1 MEKKIEYFENPGME
15 NTDRLI
21 ELVKER
27 AEELGIKIMVVASV
41 SGESSLKLAKAIPDA
56 KIISITH
63 HAGFRGGD
71 ELEVNPEYQDE
82 LEKMGIPVYVG
93 THALSGVG
101 RGISNKFG
109 GATPVEIIAETLRMF
124 SQGVKVCVE
133 ISIMAADAGL
143 IPTDEEVIAI
153 GGTARGVDSAL
164 VLKSAHMSNF
174 FELRVREI
182 IAMSRP

>member
-1 MEKKIEYFENPGME
+1 
-15 NTDRLI
+15 
-21 ELVKER
+21 
-27 AEELGIKIMVVASV
+27 
-41 SGESSLKLAKAIPDA
+41 
-56 KIISITH
+56 
-63 HAGFRGGD
+63 
-71 ELEVNPEYQDE
+71 
-82 LEKMGIPVYVG
+82 
-93 THALSGVG
+93 
-101 RGISNKFG
+101 
-109 GATPVEIIAETLRMF
+109 MF

-174 FELRVREI
+174 FELRIREI

>member
-1 MEKKIEYFENPGME
+1 MEKKIEYFETPGIE
-15 NTDRLI
+15 NTDQLI

-27 AEELGIKIMVVASV
+27 SEELGIKTIVVASV
-41 SGESSLKLAKAIPDA
+41 TGESSLKLAKVLPHA
-56 KIISITH
+56 KIVSVTH

-71 ELEVNPEYQDE
+71 SLELE
-82 LEKMGIPVYVG
+82 EKYTDKLKKRGIPVYTG
-93 THALSGVG
+93 SHALSGVG

-109 GATPVEIIAETLRMF
+109 GVTPVEVIAETLRMF

-143 IPTDEEVIAI
+143 IPTDEEVIAV
-153 GGTARGVDSAL
+153 GGTAKGVDSAL

-174 FELRVREI
+174 FELRIREI

>member
-1 MEKKIEYFENPGME
+1 MEKKIEYFETPGME

-27 AEELGIKIMVVASV
+27 SEELGIKTMVVASV
-41 SGESSLKLAKAIPDA
+41 SGESSLKLANTIPDA

-63 HAGFRGGD
+63 HAGFRDGD
-71 ELEVNPEYQDE
+71 ELELNPEFQAE
-82 LEKMGIPVYVG
+82 LEKRDIPVYVG

-174 FELRVREI
+174 FELRIREI

>member
-1 MEKKIEYFENPGME
+1 MEKKIEYFETPGGE
-15 NTDRLI
+15 NTERLI

-27 AEELGIKIMVVASV
+27 SEELGIKTMVMASV
-41 SGESSLKLAKAIPDA
+41 SGESSLKLAKAVPDA
-56 KIISITH
+56 KIISVTH

-71 ELEVNPEYQDE
+71 ELELNPEFQEE
-82 LEKMGIPVYVG
+82 LEKRGIPIYVG

-109 GATPVEIIAETLRMF
+109 GTTPVEVIAETLRMF

-143 IPTDEEVIAI
+143 IPTDEEIIAI

-164 VLKSAHMSNF
+164 VLKSAHMNNF
-174 FELRVREI
+174 FELRIREI

>member
-27 AEELGIKIMVVASV
+27 AEELGIKTMVVASV
-41 SGESSLKLAKAIPDA
+41 SGESSLKLADAIPES

-71 ELEVNPEYQDE
+71 ELELKPQYQAE
-82 LEKMGIPVYVG
+82 LEKRGIPVYVG

-109 GATPVEIIAETLRMF
+109 GVTPVEIIAETLRMF

-143 IPTDEEVIAI
+143 IPTDEEIIAV

>member
-1 MEKKIEYFENPGME
+1 MEKKIEYFENPGAE
-15 NTDRLI
+15 NTDKLI
-21 ELVKER
+21 ELVKDR
-27 AEELGIKIMVVASV
+27 SAELGINDIVVASV
-41 SGESSLKLAKAIPDA
+41 SGESALKLARAMPEANIS
-56 KIISITH
+56 SITH

-71 ELEVNPEYQDE
+71 ELELDPKYFQEMQE
-82 LEKMGIPVYVG
+82 RGISIYAG
-93 THALSGVG
+93 SHALSGVG
-101 RGISNKFG
+101 RGISNKFSG
-109 GATPVEIIAETLRMF
+109 VTPVEVIAETLRLF

-143 IPTDEEVIAI
+143 IPTDKEIIAM
-153 GGTARGVDSAL
+153 GGTAKGLDSAL

>member
-1 MEKKIEYFENPGME
+1 MEKKIEYFENPGIE

-21 ELVKER
+21 EVVKER
-27 AEELGIKIMVVASV
+27 AEELGIKTMVVASV
-41 SGESSLKLAKAIPDA
+41 SGESSLKLSNAIPDV

-71 ELEVNPEYQDE
+71 ELELNPEYQEE
-82 LEKMGIPVYVG
+82 LEKRGIPVYVG

-143 IPTDEEVIAI
+143 IPTDEEIIAI

>member
-1 MEKKIEYFENPGME
+1 MEKKIEYFENPGIE

-21 ELVKER
+21 ELVKKR
-27 AEELGIKIMVVASV
+27 AAELGIKTMVVASV
-41 SGESSLKLAKAIPDA
+41 SGESSLKLANAIPDA

-71 ELEVNPEYQDE
+71 ELELNPEYQE
-82 LEKMGIPVYVG
+82 VLEKRGIPVYVG

-109 GATPVEIIAETLRMF
+109 GVTPVEIIAETLRMF

-182 IAMSRP
+182 IAMPRP